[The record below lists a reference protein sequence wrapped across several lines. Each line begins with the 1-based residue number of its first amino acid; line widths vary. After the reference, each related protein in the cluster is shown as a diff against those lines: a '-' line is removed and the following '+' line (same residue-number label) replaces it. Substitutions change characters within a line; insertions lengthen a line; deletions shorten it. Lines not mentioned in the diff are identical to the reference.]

1 MTNFNLKEA
10 VLNHKLKFVDL
21 ELEQIK
27 QNNLYRKLRYG
38 KSNQAHITI
47 NGKKLLNL
55 CSNDYL
61 GMPVTKIKIKQMQ
74 SSSRLVSG
82 NDESYK
88 ILENKLAKHKS
99 QQSSLIYPTGYM
111 ANLGSITAIAK
122 KGDLILSD
130 ELNHA
135 SIIESCKISEAKI
148 LIYKHNDMDDLNKKL
163 KQKGKNKFVITEGV
177 FSMDGD
183 FSKLKEITEIVEK
196 SKAITVLDDAHG
208 DFVVGV
214 DGKGTPNYFNV
225 TKKIDLYISS
235 LSKGLGSFGGYVSSQ
250 NNVIDLC
257 INKSKSFIYTS
268 ALPSFLVEYSLKR
281 FESNREKQ
289 RKKLENNTNT
299 LSKGLRQLGYRI
311 DSKTHIIP
319 IVIGKEKTAMSF
331 GEFLFER
338 GIFAQ
343 PIRYPTV
350 PKNKARL
357 RISVTAWLSRK
368 DITDTLAIFEQ
379 AAKKFKI

>member
-1 MTNFNLKEA
+1 M
-10 VLNHKLKFVDL
+10 NHKLRFVDL

-38 KSNQAHITI
+38 KSNQAYITI

-61 GMPVTKIKIKQMQ
+61 GIPVTKIKIKQMQ

-99 QQSSLIYPTGYM
+99 QQTSLIYPTGYM

-196 SKAITVLDDAHG
+196 SKAITILDDAHG

-289 RKKLENNTNT
+289 RKKLENNTNI
-299 LSKGLRQLGYRI
+299 LSKGLRQIGYQI

-319 IVIGKEKTAMSF
+319 IVIGKEKIAMNF
-331 GEFLFER
+331 GEFLFEK
-338 GIFAQ
+338 GVFAQ

-357 RISVTAWLSRK
+357 RISVTAWLSKK
-368 DITDTLAIFEQ
+368 DITNTLAVFEQ

>member
-1 MTNFNLKEA
+1 MNNKLNFI
-10 VLNHKLKFVDL
+10 DL

-38 KSNQAHITI
+38 RSNKAFITI

-61 GMPVTKIKIKQMQ
+61 GISVTKIGITQMQ
-74 SSSRLVSG
+74 SSSRLIAG

-88 ILENKLAKHKS
+88 ILEDKLAKHKS
-99 QQSSLIYPTGYM
+99 QQNSLIYPTGYM
-111 ANLGSITAIAK
+111 ANLGVITTIAK
-122 KGDLILSD
+122 KDDLILSD

-135 SIIESCKISEAKI
+135 SIIESCKLSGAKI
-148 LIYKHNDMDDLNKKL
+148 SIYKHNDMVDLNKKL
-163 KQKGKNKFVITEGV
+163 KQKGKNKFLITEGV
-177 FSMDGD
+177 FSMDGE
-183 FSKLKEITEIVEK
+183 FSKLKEITEITEK
-196 SKAITVLDDAHG
+196 SNAITILDDAHG
-208 DFVVGV
+208 DFVVGA

-235 LSKGLGSFGGYVSSQ
+235 LSKGLGSFGGYVSAQ

-289 RKKLENNTNT
+289 RKKLENNTKL
-299 LSKGLRQLGYRI
+299 LSKGLRQIGYQI
-311 DSKTHIIP
+311 ESNTHIIP
-319 IVIGKEKTAMSF
+319 IIIGNEKTAINF
-331 GEFLFER
+331 GKFLFDR
-338 GIFAQ
+338 GVFVQ

-368 DITDTLAIFEQ
+368 DIDYALEIFEQ
-379 AAKKFKI
+379 AIRKFKT

>member
-1 MTNFNLKEA
+1 MNP
-10 VLNHKLKFVDL
+10 KLSFVDF

-38 KSNQAHITI
+38 KSNQAYITI

-61 GMPVTKIKIKQMQ
+61 GMQVTKIKIKQMQ

-88 ILENKLAKHKS
+88 RLEEKLAKHKS
-99 QQSSLIYPTGYM
+99 QQTSLIYPTGYM

-135 SIIESCKISEAKI
+135 SIIESCKLAGAKI
-148 LIYKHNDMDDLNKKL
+148 SIYKHNDMDDLNKKL
-163 KQKGKNKFVITEGV
+163 KQKSKNKFVITEGI

-183 FSKLKEITEIVEK
+183 FSKLKEITEIAEK
-196 SKAITVLDDAHG
+196 SKAITILDDAHG
-208 DFVVGV
+208 DFVVGR

-289 RKKLENNTNT
+289 RKKLENNTNL
-299 LSKGLRQLGYRI
+299 LSKGLRQIGYQI

-319 IVIGKEKTAMSF
+319 IIIGKEKTAMNF
-331 GEFLFER
+331 GEFLFEK
-338 GIFAQ
+338 GVFAQ

-368 DITDTLAIFEQ
+368 DINITLAIFEQ
-379 AAKKFKI
+379 AAKKFEI

>member
-1 MTNFNLKEA
+1 MTNFNSKQV
-10 VLNHKLKFVDL
+10 VLNHKLRFVDL

-88 ILENKLAKHKS
+88 TLENKLAKHKS

-135 SIIESCKISEAKI
+135 SIIEACKISEAKI
-148 LIYKHNDMDDLNKKL
+148 LIYNHNDMDDLNKKL
-163 KQKGKNKFVITEGV
+163 KQKGKNKFVVTEGV

-196 SKAITVLDDAHG
+196 SKAITIVDDAHG

-289 RKKLENNTNT
+289 RKKLENNTNM
-299 LSKGLRQLGYRI
+299 LSKGLRQIGYQI